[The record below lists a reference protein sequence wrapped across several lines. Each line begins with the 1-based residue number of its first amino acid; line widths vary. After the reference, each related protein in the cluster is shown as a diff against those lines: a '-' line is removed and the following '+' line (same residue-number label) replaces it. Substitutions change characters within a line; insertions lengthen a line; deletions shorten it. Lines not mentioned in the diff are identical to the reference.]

1 MSQHRVTAVIPLHN
15 HAQWVRDAVASVD
28 RQDYPEKRIV
38 VVDNG
43 STDGSLAAAASA
55 LLSGVRVNVDGLA
68 HPPAEVYRGK
78 HRDCGTEVWL
88 LRYPEAKG
96 PSFARNR
103 GIELGGALGCDYFA
117 FLDSDDLY
125 QPGKIAKSVARFL
138 ACPAVGAVYSDFDTL
153 RPDGL
158 RVREWKEPF
167 SRERLVRECIV
178 NCDSLVSAAA
188 IQAVDGFDED
198 MRVCEDYDLWMRVS
212 EKFLISH
219 IPESLVTVRVG
230 PHSSTATVKS
240 EVWQANWRR
249 VMEKARQRQ
258 HA

>member
-1 MSQHRVTAVIPLHN
+1 MQRVTCVVPLHN
-15 HAQWVRDAVASVD
+15 HAAWVGDAIDSLD
-28 RQDYPEKRIV
+28 RQEYADKRVI

-43 STDGSLAAAASA
+43 STDGSLSAAASR
-55 LLSGVRVNVDGLA
+55 LLSGVRVNVEGLT
-68 HPPAEVYRGK
+68 HDPAEVYRGK

-88 LRYPEAKG
+88 LRYHAAKG

-103 GIELGGALGCDYFA
+103 GIELGFALGADIFA

-125 QPGKIAKSVARFL
+125 QPGKIAKSVARFE
-138 ACPAVGAVYSDFDTL
+138 ACPAVGAVYSDYDTL

-188 IQAVDGFDED
+188 LQAVDGFDEE

-230 PHSSTATVKS
+230 QHSSTATVKS

-258 HA
+258 YG